1 MTPAKPGNPVLG
13 FSVAALILTAV
24 GALVVVTALQSIRDS
39 RWAANTSAALTQV
52 DNIAMLERTAIA
64 AQRGY
69 LLTDSP
75 GLRAQFWE
83 AKASIPR
90 ELKGL
95 DGQLQGRPAAE
106 KLDRLEPKLLERLAL
121 AARAVDI
128 HDKRGLRAAQDFIKV
143 NGSLELDRQIGRLL
157 EDMRVMETRL
167 LREHRATSER
177 SASRLIA
184 AAVGGIPLSLL
195 MLAVV
200 YRVLIRENTERRKSE
215 LAARASE
222 QSHLKVSR
230 DMEGLSRYAGL
241 LQSCDSNAEL
251 LAITCRSM
259 AALLPGLAGTVF
271 LIRASRDHAEPMAS
285 WGEHLAPTQDLPL
298 PADCWAVRRNR
309 SYTCDDVRTEVACTH
324 VGPAPDGVVAAT
336 ACLPIAAHGQTMGWL
351 YLSGAGPGPLPG
363 LGIAEQAAEQFSLAL
378 ANFRLQEDLRHQSI
392 RDPLTGLY
400 NRRYL
405 EESLSREISRCQRR
419 KLPLVVMMLD
429 LDSFKSFNDRHG
441 HPGGDALLSA
451 FGRLLQSHCRPEDIA
466 CRFGGEEFT
475 LILPEADA
483 GIGNERARAILAA
496 TAQMVVSHHGVSLGR
511 ITTSIGLS
519 FLPDDGST
527 GTELLEAADKALY
540 RAKAEG
546 RNRVVSAEMQSR
558 IGVLP

>member
-1 MTPAKPGNPVLG
+1 MTPATPGNPVLG

-24 GALVVVTALQSIRDS
+24 GTLVIVTALQFIHDS
-39 RWAANTSAALTQV
+39 RWAANTSAVLTQV

-83 AKASIPR
+83 SKAAIPR

-95 DGQLQGRPAAE
+95 DGQLQGQPAAE

-121 AARAVDI
+121 AARTVDV

-157 EDMRVMETRL
+157 EDMRVMETQL
-167 LREHRATSER
+167 LREHRDTSER

-184 AAVGGIPLSLL
+184 AAVAGIPLSLL

-200 YRVLIRENTERRKSE
+200 YRVLIRENKERRKSE

-222 QSHLKVSR
+222 QSHLKVSH

-251 LAITCRSM
+251 LAITRRSM

-285 WGEHLAPTQDLPL
+285 WGEHLAPTHDLPL
-298 PADCWAVRRNR
+298 PADCWAVRRNL
-309 SYTCDDVRTEVACTH
+309 SYTCDDVQTEVACNH

-363 LGIAEQAAEQFSLAL
+363 LDIAEQATEQFSLAL

-429 LDSFKSFNDRHG
+429 LDAFKSFNDRHG

-483 GIGNERARAILAA
+483 GIGYERARAILAA

-540 RAKAEG
+540 QAKAEG
-546 RNRVVSAEMQSR
+546 RNRVVSAE
-558 IGVLP
+558 IPA